1 MQQIEM
7 AFDYGSLD
15 SETRIVVQQR
25 TTEVRETMRALAGL
39 VRQTAET
46 VWTLGEKLADVQQRL
61 APGGQFAAW
70 CASELPGVSRGTIY
84 NALNVHR
91 AFPELPTVGSEFDIP
106 LKALYL
112 LAAPSTPDEARQE
125 AIERAAAGETITHTA
140 AQEIKQAHTLPHL
153 PLDYPEIHR
162 QIAPF
167 ALLAM
172 DSRSGEFR
180 IEVAGLEVQR
190 FPHDAWDDAKSLV
203 AELVAAFR
211 AVETDDDLLPFE
223 PDDDTETL
231 ATVAAPAAPKSEPK
245 LSDIQNAIDR
255 AAESIAASTA
265 PASRIVVVPNGF
277 VRQMVEASARSTAD
291 DVEDAEAEQS
301 LPTLTPL
308 PASSPP
314 VVTPLP
320 VAPVTL
326 TPLAAPFA
334 AMDASAHKQA
344 CALIAALEAA
354 IVLAREGINTDAYA
368 FPAAQTVQQ
377 ARAILDAP
385 QVKLAAWGLSM
396 AAQEVA
402 A

>member
-1 MQQIEM
+1 
-7 AFDYGSLD
+7 
-15 SETRIVVQQR
+15 
-25 TTEVRETMRALAGL
+25 
-39 VRQTAET
+39 
-46 VWTLGEKLADVQQRL
+46 
-61 APGGQFAAW
+61 
-70 CASELPGVSRGTIY
+70 
-84 NALNVHR
+84 
-91 AFPELPTVGSEFDIP
+91 
-106 LKALYL
+106 
-112 LAAPSTPDEARQE
+112 
-125 AIERAAAGETITHTA
+125 
-140 AQEIKQAHTLPHL
+140 
-153 PLDYPEIHR
+153 
-162 QIAPF
+162 
-167 ALLAM
+167 M
-172 DSRSGEFR
+172 DARSGEFR
-180 IEVAGLEVQR
+180 IEVAGLDTQR
-190 FPHDAWDDAKSLV
+190 FAHDAWDDVKARV
-203 AELVAAFR
+203 ADLVAAFR

-314 VVTPLP
+314 VLTPLP
-320 VAPVTL
+320 AAPGAL
-326 TPLAAPFA
+326 TPLAAPL
-334 AMDASAHKQA
+334 DASAHKQA

-354 IVLAREGINTDAYA
+354 IVLAREGIDTSAYA

-396 AAQEVA
+396 TAQEVA